1 MFESNYY
8 YNESEFNSFDDIQF
22 KQDYSSFLQNEQISS
37 QPGREYFTI

>member
-8 YNESEFNSFDDIQF
+8 YNESEFNSFDIQF

-37 QPGREYFTI
+37 QPGREYFII